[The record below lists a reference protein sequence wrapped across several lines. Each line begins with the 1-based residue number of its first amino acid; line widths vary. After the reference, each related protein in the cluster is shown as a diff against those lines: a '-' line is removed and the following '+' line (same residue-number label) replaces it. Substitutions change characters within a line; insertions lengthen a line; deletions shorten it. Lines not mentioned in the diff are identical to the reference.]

1 MTEWDY
7 SMNLSVVHLQ
17 EIFNINHTNKSKE
30 KQTRFF
36 PEKVKKALDTYCWW
50 STQVTDYHWYLYFTL
65 KAGILLKGET
75 GKLCHE
81 DQE

>member
-17 EIFNINHTNKSKE
+17 EIFNVNHTNKSKE

-36 PEKVKKALDTYCWW
+36 PEKVKKLLTPIVDEAL
-50 STQVTDYHWYLYFTL
+50 
-65 KAGILLKGET
+65 K
-75 GKLCHE
+75 
-81 DQE
+81 